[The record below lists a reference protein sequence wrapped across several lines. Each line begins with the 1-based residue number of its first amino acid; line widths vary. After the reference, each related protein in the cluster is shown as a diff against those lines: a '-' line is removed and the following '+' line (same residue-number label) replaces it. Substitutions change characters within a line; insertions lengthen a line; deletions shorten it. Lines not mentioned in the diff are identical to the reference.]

1 MENSSYHK
9 NRIKGFNFNREDFKS
24 PAKRNLMIGAEE
36 ADYVILA
43 DENVTSEEEIR
54 QIITENDFLLDYG
67 VVIFGE
73 DVPDGEMGFNNII
86 DYFKMNVYGV
96 VIKKSIL
103 VYTGCYNEELT
114 VGIDYELAVR
124 VEYYAEKYNYNG
136 IYGVLCSSE
145 ENLFSQEA
153 GNETEVSDTKEAGNE
168 TEVSDTKEAGNETEV
183 SDTQKTDNEAEVSDV
198 QGADNLTV
206 VSDEQTAAEFLTYA
220 YVLKLYMKE
229 LTQRGLLE
237 NAIYAMK
244 AYADSKECA
253 DSYNGQLLEML
264 NNNELFAKIKTNT
277 APFYVIMGDNTCHGV
292 LRRFAGDITKSLI
305 KKGQAVITSDGSY
318 GITVNLSDIED
329 NSLKGFIGFQSIVLF
344 KDYFRKM
351 KCPKYIFWFD
361 NPMYFG
367 NLFEGIDDK
376 YYLLCQD
383 RYYAEFIEEHFGA
396 VNAMQLPPAGE
407 DAGWAANKDRPFDIV
422 FIGACN
428 YVDESVIKDEF
439 QKEYYEY
446 MKAHPNITFEQGLK
460 ELLVYKNINI
470 DEQRFLALL
479 DSLQDVCRNIV
490 NYYRTK
496 VLETLLAAGIKIDVF
511 GDTWDRYSGL
521 GKDNLI
527 KHDAVNVDESLEI
540 WGRSKIG
547 LNVMTWHK
555 AGMTERIANI
565 CLSGAVCLSERTE
578 YLDKEF
584 NNYEDIVTFNL
595 EHLEKLP
602 DVVRELLANDSLRES
617 IAQNAYIKASKEHI
631 WDNRAE
637 SILRGL

>member
-1 MENSSYHK
+1 MENSSYH
-9 NRIKGFNFNREDFKS
+9 NDIIKGFDFNREDFKS

-67 VVIFGE
+67 MVVFGE
-73 DVPDGEMGFNNII
+73 NVPDGEIDFNNII

-96 VIKKSIL
+96 LIKKSIL

-114 VGIDYELAVR
+114 AGIDYELAVR
-124 VEYYAEKYNYNG
+124 VAYYAEKYNYNG

-145 ENLFSQEA
+145 ENSFSQET
-153 GNETEVSDTKEAGNE
+153 GNKTEA
-168 TEVSDTKEAGNETEV
+168 
-183 SDTQKTDNEAEVSDV
+183 SDTQEADNATGSSDV
-198 QGADNLTV
+198 QEADNVTG

-237 NAIYAMK
+237 NVIYAMK

-253 DSYNGQLLEML
+253 DLYNGWLLEML
-264 NNNELFAKIKTNT
+264 NNDELFAKIKINT

-305 KKGQAVITSDGSY
+305 KKGQSVITSDGSY
-318 GITVNLSDIED
+318 GMTVNLSDIED

-460 ELLVYKNINI
+460 ELLVYKDFNI
-470 DEQRFLALL
+470 DEQKFLSLL

-578 YLDKEF
+578 YLDREF

>member
-9 NRIKGFNFNREDFKS
+9 NRIKGFNFNRENFKS

-73 DVPDGEMGFNNII
+73 NVPDGEMGFNNII

-114 VGIDYELAVR
+114 AGIDYELAVR

-183 SDTQKTDNEAEVSDV
+183 SDTQKTDNEAGVSDV

-244 AYADSKECA
+244 AYADSKGCA
-253 DSYNGQLLEML
+253 DLYNGQLLEIL
-264 NNNELFAKIKTNT
+264 NNDELFAKIKINT

-318 GITVNLSDIED
+318 GMTVNLSDIED

-396 VNAMQLPPAGE
+396 VNALQLPPAGE

-439 QKEYYEY
+439 QREYYEY
-446 MKAHPNITFEQGLK
+446 MKTHPNITFEQGLK
-460 ELLVYKNINI
+460 ELLVYKDFNI
-470 DEQRFLALL
+470 DEQKFLSLL

-578 YLDKEF
+578 YLDREF

-602 DVVRELLANDSLRES
+602 DVVRELLANDSLRDS

>member
-67 VVIFGE
+67 VVI
-73 DVPDGEMGFNNII
+73 
-86 DYFKMNVYGV
+86 
-96 VIKKSIL
+96 KKSIL

-114 VGIDYELAVR
+114 AGIDYELAVR

-153 GNETEVSDTKEAGNE
+153 
-168 TEVSDTKEAGNETEV
+168 
-183 SDTQKTDNEAEVSDV
+183 
-198 QGADNLTV
+198 
-206 VSDEQTAAEFLTYA
+206 DEQTAAEFLTYA

-244 AYADSKECA
+244 AYADSKGCA
-253 DSYNGQLLEML
+253 DLYNGQLLEIL
-264 NNNELFAKIKTNT
+264 NNDELFAKIKINT

-318 GITVNLSDIED
+318 GMTVNLSDIED

-396 VNAMQLPPAGE
+396 VNALQLPPAGE

-439 QKEYYEY
+439 QREYYEY
-446 MKAHPNITFEQGLK
+446 MKTHPNITFEQGLK
-460 ELLVYKNINI
+460 ELLVYKDFNI
-470 DEQRFLALL
+470 DEQKFLSLL

-578 YLDKEF
+578 YLDREF

>member
-9 NRIKGFNFNREDFKS
+9 NRIKGFNFNRENFKS

-73 DVPDGEMGFNNII
+73 NVPDGEMGFNNII

-114 VGIDYELAVR
+114 AGIDYELAVR

-183 SDTQKTDNEAEVSDV
+183 SDTQKTDNEAGVSDV

-244 AYADSKECA
+244 AYADSKGCA
-253 DSYNGQLLEML
+253 DLYNGQLLEIL
-264 NNNELFAKIKTNT
+264 NNDELFAKIKINT

-318 GITVNLSDIED
+318 GMTVNLSDIED

-367 NLFEGIDDK
+367 NLFEGIDEK

-446 MKAHPNITFEQGLK
+446 MKAHPNVTFEQGLK
-460 ELLVYKNINI
+460 ELLVYKNFNI
-470 DEQRFLALL
+470 DEQKFLSLL

-521 GKDNLI
+521 GRDNLI
-527 KHDAVNVDESLEI
+527 KHNAVNVDESLEI

-578 YLDKEF
+578 YLDREF

-602 DVVRELLANDSLRES
+602 DVVRELLANDSLRDS

>member
-67 VVIFGE
+67 VVI
-73 DVPDGEMGFNNII
+73 
-86 DYFKMNVYGV
+86 
-96 VIKKSIL
+96 KKSIL

-114 VGIDYELAVR
+114 AGIDYELAVR

-153 GNETEVSDTKEAGNE
+153 
-168 TEVSDTKEAGNETEV
+168 
-183 SDTQKTDNEAEVSDV
+183 
-198 QGADNLTV
+198 
-206 VSDEQTAAEFLTYA
+206 DEQTAAEFLTYA

-244 AYADSKECA
+244 AYADSKGCA
-253 DSYNGQLLEML
+253 DLYNGQLLEIL
-264 NNNELFAKIKTNT
+264 NNDELFAKIKINT

-318 GITVNLSDIED
+318 GMTVNLSDIED

-396 VNAMQLPPAGE
+396 VNALQLPPAGE

-460 ELLVYKNINI
+460 ELLVYKDFNI
-470 DEQRFLALL
+470 DEQKFLSLL

-578 YLDKEF
+578 YLDREF

>member
-1 MENSSYHK
+1 MDNMENSSYH
-9 NRIKGFNFNREDFKS
+9 NDIIKGFDFNREDFKS

-67 VVIFGE
+67 MAIFGE
-73 DVPDGEMGFNNII
+73 NVQDGEIDFNNII

-114 VGIDYELAVR
+114 AGIDYELAVR
-124 VEYYAEKYNYNG
+124 VAYYAEKYNYNG

-153 GNETEVSDTKEAGNE
+153 GSSDIQEAHNA
-168 TEVSDTKEAGNETEV
+168 AG
-183 SDTQKTDNEAEVSDV
+183 SSDV
-198 QGADNLTV
+198 QEADNAAGSSDVQEADNATGSSDV
-206 VSDEQTAAEFLTYA
+206 QEADNVTGVSDEQTAAEFLTYA

-237 NAIYAMK
+237 NIIYAMK

-253 DSYNGQLLEML
+253 DLYNGWLLEML
-264 NNNELFAKIKTNT
+264 NNNELFSKIKADT

-318 GITVNLSDIED
+318 GMTVNLSDIED

-407 DAGWAANKDRPFDIV
+407 DAGCI
-422 FIGACN
+422 
-428 YVDESVIKDEF
+428 
-439 QKEYYEY
+439 
-446 MKAHPNITFEQGLK
+446 
-460 ELLVYKNINI
+460 
-470 DEQRFLALL
+470 
-479 DSLQDVCRNIV
+479 
-490 NYYRTK
+490 
-496 VLETLLAAGIKIDVF
+496 
-511 GDTWDRYSGL
+511 
-521 GKDNLI
+521 
-527 KHDAVNVDESLEI
+527 
-540 WGRSKIG
+540 
-547 LNVMTWHK
+547 
-555 AGMTERIANI
+555 
-565 CLSGAVCLSERTE
+565 
-578 YLDKEF
+578 
-584 NNYEDIVTFNL
+584 
-595 EHLEKLP
+595 
-602 DVVRELLANDSLRES
+602 
-617 IAQNAYIKASKEHI
+617 
-631 WDNRAE
+631 
-637 SILRGL
+637 

>member
-73 DVPDGEMGFNNII
+73 NVPDGEMGFNNII

-114 VGIDYELAVR
+114 AGIDYELAVR

-153 GNETEVSDTKEAGNE
+153 GNEM
-168 TEVSDTKEAGNETEV
+168 EVSDTKEAGNETEV
-183 SDTQKTDNEAEVSDV
+183 SDTQKTDNEAGVSDV

-244 AYADSKECA
+244 AYADSKGCA

-305 KKGQAVITSDGSY
+305 KKGQAVITSDGSH
-318 GITVNLSDIED
+318 GMTVNLSDIED

-460 ELLVYKNINI
+460 ELLYGIKELLDSVPAEKIVFEQEFFPEEELFAENLPFTVERDPEDPELFIVEGPKIEKMLGYTNLDSEKGFAFF
-470 DEQRFLALL
+470 QRFLKEGG
-479 DSLQDVCRNIV
+479 I
-490 NYYRTK
+490 
-496 VLETLLAAGIKIDVF
+496 LEELEKAGIEE
-511 GDTWDRYSGL
+511 GNT
-521 GKDNLI
+521 
-527 KHDAVNVDESLEI
+527 
-540 WGRSKIG
+540 
-547 LNVMTWHK
+547 
-555 AGMTERIANI
+555 
-565 CLSGAVCLSERTE
+565 
-578 YLDKEF
+578 
-584 NNYEDIVTFNL
+584 
-595 EHLEKLP
+595 
-602 DVVRELLANDSLRES
+602 VRMYGFDFD
-617 IAQNAYIKASKEHI
+617 YYK
-631 WDNRAE
+631 
-637 SILRGL
+637 

>member
-9 NRIKGFNFNREDFKS
+9 NRIKGFNFNRENFKS

-73 DVPDGEMGFNNII
+73 NVPDGEMGFNNII

-114 VGIDYELAVR
+114 AGIDYELAVR

-183 SDTQKTDNEAEVSDV
+183 SDTQKTDNEAGVSDV

-229 LTQRGLLE
+229 LTHKGLLE

-244 AYADSKECA
+244 AYADSKGCA
-253 DSYNGQLLEML
+253 DLYNRQLLEIL
-264 NNNELFAKIKTNT
+264 NNDELFAKIKINT

-318 GITVNLSDIED
+318 GMTVNLSDIEG

-396 VNAMQLPPAGE
+396 VNALQLPPAGE

-460 ELLVYKNINI
+460 ELLVYKDFNI
-470 DEQRFLALL
+470 DEQKFLSLL

-521 GKDNLI
+521 GRDNLI

-578 YLDKEF
+578 YLDREF

-602 DVVRELLANDSLRES
+602 DVVRELLANDSLRDS